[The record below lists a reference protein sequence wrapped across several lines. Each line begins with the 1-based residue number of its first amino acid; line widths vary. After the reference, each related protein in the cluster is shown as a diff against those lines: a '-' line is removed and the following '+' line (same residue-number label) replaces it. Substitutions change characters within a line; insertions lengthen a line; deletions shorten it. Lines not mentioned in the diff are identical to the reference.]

1 MKKIYLVSI
10 FLLILFTSLVKNSTK
25 EIEDKIFVKKENIR
39 LLSAEF
45 EDVMLEY
52 NYLSAPEKLMK
63 YQSQYFANKFKR
75 KAIKD
80 IKQITI
86 EKDKLKISNFL
97 DSAKANE

>member
-1 MKKIYLVSI
+1 
-10 FLLILFTSLVKNSTK
+10 
-25 EIEDKIFVKKENIR
+25 
-39 LLSAEF
+39 
-45 EDVMLEY
+45 
-52 NYLSAPEKLMK
+52 MK